1 MALQWVKTN
10 AGSFGGQPHNIT
22 LMGESAGA
30 ASIDF
35 HVRARRLPP
44 PPAAGRGGLHKADDD
59 LFHQVILQS
68 GSAFCPW
75 AAAAESNTPRNAAG
89 VGLQQRLCE
98 ALDCNSLAELRG
110 IDCRNLVKAAVK
122 INGPAGH
129 NFFLPTP
136 DDSVFF
142 PAVLTAAPPSP
153 AADSSEEKAAG
164 TTAAAAKLG
173 RLAATTTT
181 SLLPTL
187 QGINEREGAFL
198 TAAFLASLLGQ
209 KRRPT
214 LDVDDMLA
222 SVLFLHDKSEANE
235 VRQHYFRNAPIS
247 WETADR
253 LTAAI
258 SDALFVHPFHRM
270 LQQHTV
276 QYGEQ

>member
-1 MALQWVKTN
+1 MALQWIKTN
-10 AGSFGGQPHNIT
+10 AASFGGQPHNIT

-35 HVRARRLPP
+35 HVQARLP
-44 PPAAGRGGLHKADDD
+44 ADRGLHKDDD

-75 AAAAESNTPRNAAG
+75 AAAESNTPSRKAG
-89 VGLQQRLCE
+89 VGLLQRLCE

-122 INGPAGH
+122 INGPSGH

-142 PAVLTAAPPSP
+142 PAVLAAAVAP
-153 AADSSEEKAAG
+153 AVVDSSEEKAAG
-164 TTAAAAKLG
+164 TVTATAKVG
-173 RLAATTTT
+173 CADTT

-187 QGINEREGAFL
+187 QGINECEGAFL

-276 QYGEQ
+276 QYGGP

>member
-10 AGSFGGQPHNIT
+10 AASFGGQANNIT

-35 HVRARRLPP
+35 HLRALRR
-44 PPAAGRGGLHKADDD
+44 HQDD

-68 GSAFCPW
+68 GSAYCPW
-75 AAAAESNTPRNAAG
+75 ATEPPQKTKNG
-89 VGLQQRLCE
+89 VRLLCE

-110 IDCRNLVKAAVK
+110 IDSRNLVKAAVK
-122 INGPAGH
+122 INGPTRH

-142 PAVLTAAPPSP
+142 STAVDEAEA
-153 AADSSEEKAAG
+153 ER
-164 TTAAAAKLG
+164 AKLG
-173 RLAATTTT
+173 CA
-181 SLLPTL
+181 SGMLPTL

-198 TAAFLASLLGQ
+198 TVPFLLGQ
-209 KRRPT
+209 KT

-222 SVLFLHDKSEANE
+222 SVLLLHDKSEANE

-276 QYGEQ
+276 QCSGKLQFWVDSKKSEKNG

>member
-1 MALQWVKTN
+1 MALQWIKTN
-10 AGSFGGQPHNIT
+10 ASSFGGQPHNIT

-35 HVRARRLPP
+35 HVQARLP
-44 PPAAGRGGLHKADDD
+44 AGRGLHKDDD

-75 AAAAESNTPRNAAG
+75 AAAESNTPRRNAG
-89 VGLQQRLCE
+89 VGLLQRLCE

-122 INGPAGH
+122 INGPTGH

-142 PAVLTAAPPSP
+142 PAVLTAATPP

-164 TTAAAAKLG
+164 TVTATAKL
-173 RLAATTTT
+173 ACADTT

-187 QGINEREGAFL
+187 QGINECEGAFL
-198 TAAFLASLLGQ
+198 TGAFLASLLGQ

-276 QYGEQ
+276 QYGGRFISGKALSI

>member
-35 HVRARRLPP
+35 HVQARRRLP
-44 PPAAGRGGLHKADDD
+44 AGRGLHKDDD

-75 AAAAESNTPRNAAG
+75 AKAAESNRPRRRKAG
-89 VGLQQRLCE
+89 EGLLQRLCE

-142 PAVLTAAPPSP
+142 PAVLTAAAPPS
-153 AADSSEEKAAG
+153 AADSGEDQAAG
-164 TTAAAAKLG
+164 TAAAAKLG
-173 RLAATTTT
+173 CAATT

-198 TAAFLASLLGQ
+198 TAAFLASLLGR

-214 LDVDDMLA
+214 LDVDDMLGTTHI
-222 SVLFLHDKSEANE
+222 LRKHL
-235 VRQHYFRNAPIS
+235 
-247 WETADR
+247 
-253 LTAAI
+253 
-258 SDALFVHPFHRM
+258 
-270 LQQHTV
+270 
-276 QYGEQ
+276 

>member
-1 MALQWVKTN
+1 MALQWIKTN

-35 HVRARRLPP
+35 HVRARLP
-44 PPAAGRGGLHKADDD
+44 GRSLHKDDD

-75 AAAAESNTPRNAAG
+75 AAAESNTPRNAG
-89 VGLQQRLCE
+89 VGLLQRLCE

-142 PAVLTAAPPSP
+142 PAVLTAATAPP
-153 AADSSEEKAAG
+153 ADSSEEKAAG
-164 TTAAAAKLG
+164 TVAAAAKLG
-173 RLAATTTT
+173 CAATT

-198 TAAFLASLLGQ
+198 TGAFLASLLGQ

-276 QYGEQ
+276 QYGGP

>member
-1 MALQWVKTN
+1 MALQWIKTN

-35 HVRARRLPP
+35 HVQARRRLP
-44 PPAAGRGGLHKADDD
+44 AGRGLHKDDD

-75 AAAAESNTPRNAAG
+75 AKAAESNTPRSKNAG
-89 VGLQQRLCE
+89 VGLLQRLCE

-122 INGPAGH
+122 INGPTGH

-142 PAVLTAAPPSP
+142 PAVLAAATLPP

-164 TTAAAAKLG
+164 TMAATATAAAKLG
-173 RLAATTTT
+173 CAATT

-198 TAAFLASLLGQ
+198 TGAFLTSLLGQ

-276 QYGEQ
+276 QYGGL